1 MQCDVN
7 VREEAELR
15 RLENGSQVG
24 GDVMLRGD
32 AAEPPV
38 VPAGG
43 AVVSGAVQRS
53 EEISSK
59 LFENGGFRDSANIVK
74 LLPRGGAGLKAKVPK
89 RKDFGDE
96 GEDGDAA
103 HSAAM
108 KELGILEFS
117 SSHVNDIARG

>member
-89 RKDFGDE
+89 RYAPLPEWSKAIF
-96 GEDGDAA
+96 
-103 HSAAM
+103 SR
-108 KELGILEFS
+108 LEWGS
-117 SSHVNDIARG
+117 NPLKVKW